1 MRLTFTSK
9 LFGGILGIAAL
20 IASTT
25 PFWLFSSEEQVTYEQ
40 LKEKRVSLAAKTDIA
55 STPDDGNTA
64 STATNTGEQSST
76 DTAVTKSEQA
86 SPSET
91 TTTTTQAELAAS
103 NATAPA
109 TDTLA
114 TVDTATADTATD
126 SNHNLPPVLSSR
138 ALIVFFAVSPQSPNE
153 EELRTI
159 HEMEQD
165 VLSGASSIP
174 TKQSLLTPQQLQNIG
189 GEPYEK
195 PSNMIPA
202 GTYITALIR
211 EATGSRV
218 YNIVTTTHYPRKI
231 KDLYTYVLQEDR
243 DHALPE
249 LTDDNP
255 LSLEA
260 FETIYLCYPVWW
272 NDLPMAVYSFLQK
285 YDLSG
290 KNIIPIMMHSAPANE
305 KTLQTI
311 ATLEPNATL
320 YRPAL
325 TIQATQ
331 FKDLKQL
338 QATVEHYIES
348 LRVEFN

>member
-25 PFWLFSSEEQVTYEQ
+25 PFWLFSSDEQVTYEQ
-40 LKEKRVSLAAKTDIA
+40 IKEKRAALAAKTDIA

-64 STATNTGEQSST
+64 STEVNAGEQSA
-76 DTAVTKSEQA
+76 TATA
-86 SPSET
+86 SATAPDE
-91 TTTTTQAELAAS
+91 TTTQAELAAP
-103 NATAPA
+103 TTDPA
-109 TDTLA
+109 TNIL
-114 TVDTATADTATD
+114 ATADTATVDTTPD
-126 SNHNLPPVLSSR
+126 SNHNLPPVISSR
-138 ALIVFFAVSPQSPNE
+138 ALIVFFAVSPQAPNE

-159 HEMEQD
+159 HEMELD

-202 GTYITALIR
+202 GTYLTALIR

-218 YNIVTTTHYPRKI
+218 YNIVTTTHYPRRI
-231 KDLYTYVLQEDR
+231 RDLYTYVLQEER
-243 DHALPE
+243 DHILPE

-255 LSLEA
+255 LNLEA

-325 TIQATQ
+325 TIQANQ

-338 QATVEHYIES
+338 QATVEQYIEKLS
-348 LRVEFN
+348 IDFN

>member
-55 STPDDGNTA
+55 STPADGNKA
-64 STATNTGEQSST
+64 STTANTGEQSAT
-76 DTAVTKSEQA
+76 NTAVTKSEQEHSA
-86 SPSET
+86 ET
-91 TTTTTQAELAAS
+91 TTTHSTQADLAAS
-103 NATAPA
+103 TATEG
-109 TDTLA
+109 
-114 TVDTATADTATD
+114 TATADTATD

-159 HEMEQD
+159 HEMELD

-174 TKQSLLTPQQLQNIG
+174 TKQSLLTPQQLKNIG
-189 GEPYEK
+189 GEPYEQ

-202 GTYITALIR
+202 GTYLTALIR

-260 FETIYLCYPVWW
+260 FETIYLCYPVWR

>member
-1 MRLTFTSK
+1 M
-9 LFGGILGIAAL
+9 
-20 IASTT
+20 
-25 PFWLFSSEEQVTYEQ
+25 
-40 LKEKRVSLAAKTDIA
+40 
-55 STPDDGNTA
+55 
-64 STATNTGEQSST
+64 
-76 DTAVTKSEQA
+76 
-86 SPSET
+86 
-91 TTTTTQAELAAS
+91 EL
-103 NATAPA
+103 
-109 TDTLA
+109 
-114 TVDTATADTATD
+114 
-126 SNHNLPPVLSSR
+126 
-138 ALIVFFAVSPQSPNE
+138 
-153 EELRTI
+153 
-159 HEMEQD
+159 D

-174 TKQSLLTPQQLQNIG
+174 TKQSLLTPQQLKNIG
-189 GEPYEK
+189 GEPYEQ

-202 GTYITALIR
+202 GTYLTALIR

-260 FETIYLCYPVWW
+260 FETIYLCYPVWR

-325 TIQATQ
+325 TIQATL